1 MKYSWIY
8 SLFVL
13 IQASHALALDIATH
27 TADKGFWYAQTSV
40 YTRHYSPTPE
50 HNNRQ
55 RLLGLERNL
64 ASGTI
69 FGATTFRNSYR
80 QRSYYAYAGKR
91 YQGSDYPVY
100 LKLSGGLLQG
110 YKGEYRKKVP
120 LNRLGAAP
128 VIIPSV
134 GVHFG
139 AIGAEVV
146 LLGTNAAMITTGLR
160 F

>member
-1 MKYSWIY
+1 MKYSWMY
-8 SLFVL
+8 GLFLL
-13 IQASHALALDIATH
+13 IQTSHALALDTATQ
-27 TADKGFWYAQTSV
+27 TADKGFWYAQTSM
-40 YTRHYSPTPE
+40 YTRHYLPSPE
-50 HNNRQ
+50 HNNQ
-55 RLLGLERNL
+55 QNLLGLERNL
-64 ASGTI
+64 ASGAI

-91 YQGSDYPVY
+91 YQRSDYPVY

-110 YKGEYRKKVP
+110 YKGEHRKKVP
-120 LNRLGAAP
+120 LNHLGIAP

-134 GVHFG
+134 GVHYG
-139 AIGAEVV
+139 PIGAEVV